1 MPSIGLATEGHSSGR
16 RLRLR
21 MAGQSPA
28 VTEDGRERSLLTPS
42 DLSRGFI
49 FNHDVPEQPRDQPA
63 KLRFAGASP
72 AVVSTLGP

>member
-1 MPSIGLATEGHSSGR
+1 MLTAAQRTLNPYGVGATP
-16 RLRLR
+16 
-21 MAGQSPA
+21 AGSTNSPA

-49 FNHDVPEQPRDQPA
+49 FIHDVPEQPRDQPA
-63 KLRFAGASP
+63 KLRVAGASP